1 MSAWPQSPRNAPSTG
16 DAATPLAPGV
26 EEHGLVPPG
35 LLHRRFRHDRLLP
48 VHRHTLADPCDH
60 EPRDYERPAD
70 TSITLETIFLARQM
84 DIRTAFRTAIGMSF
98 ISMIAM
104 ETVMNAVDRGLTG
117 GAKLTWRVVPIML
130 AAGFVTPLPYN
141 YWRLKVLGRA
151 CH

>member
-1 MSAWPQSPRNAPSTG
+1 MATITTKRAIHWRCRHTPGAGRRRTRPCASWAAPS
-16 DAATPLAPGV
+16 AISARSPSSSS
-26 EEHGLVPPG
+26 
-35 LLHRRFRHDRLLP
+35 
-48 VHRHTLADPCDH
+48 RHTLADPCDH

-70 TSITLETIFLARQM
+70 TSITLETMFLARQM

-130 AAGFVTPLPYN
+130 AAGFVAPLPYN